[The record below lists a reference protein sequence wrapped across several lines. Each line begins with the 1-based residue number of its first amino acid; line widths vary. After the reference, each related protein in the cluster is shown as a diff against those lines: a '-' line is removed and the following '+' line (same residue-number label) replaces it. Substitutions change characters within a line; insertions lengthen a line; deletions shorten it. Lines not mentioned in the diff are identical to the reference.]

1 MTVCW
6 YPNGEWKGEEL
17 KIFGIFISQWK
28 TESYNDVWSTLFQE
42 RISHTN
48 ILPLLSFFLLHLY
61 LITVDIHSM
70 KHTNSLQSSSCLK
83 KRKVVWFLIF
93 FYNKGKFRGSF
104 HDYLSS
110 YFRLV
115 WICTQRF
122 VQVLSNSMGKST
134 NSVTGCC
141 DDQYWF
147 TNSFSRIARIWARG
161 ILNKDTNS
169 RKKFLILL

>member
-6 YPNGEWKGEEL
+6 YPNGEWKGDEL

-115 WICTQRF
+115 WILHSKVCASF
-122 VQVLSNSMGKST
+122 IEFNGKIHK
-134 NSVTGCC
+134 
-141 DDQYWF
+141 
-147 TNSFSRIARIWARG
+147 FSDRLLWWS
-161 ILNKDTNS
+161 ILIYQQFFKDCKDLGKGHTE
-169 RKKFLILL
+169 